1 MRGSEQGIRAKTVW
15 VGALGL
21 TAAAA
26 LVLASQYLDVQG
38 TLAGVLQWISNL
50 GAWGALVFILTYIL
64 ATVLFVP
71 GLILTMGA
79 GFLFGVIQGAVLVS
93 IASTTGAAVAFLI
106 GRYLARDWVAQK
118 VQGHPKFNRIDEAI
132 GREGWRIV
140 GLVRL
145 SPVFPFNFLNYAFG
159 LTQVRFRDYL
169 LASWIGMLPATV
181 LYVYIGSLAG
191 SLASVSS
198 GAGSRTPA
206 EWAFYALGLLA
217 TLIVTI
223 FVTRIARRALQ
234 EKVG

>member
-1 MRGSEQGIRAKTVW
+1 MRGSEQGFRAKSLWT
-15 VGALGL
+15 GALAL

-26 LVLASQYLDVQG
+26 LVVASQYLDLQG
-38 TLAGVLQWISNL
+38 ALAGVLQWISDL

-93 IASTTGAAVAFLI
+93 IASTTGAGVAFLI

-191 SLASVSS
+191 SLASVSN

-206 EWAFYALGLLA
+206 EWALYALGLLA